1 MIKQWTLWNN
11 TVPQTHPWLAV
22 GGKKTIT
29 LEKSEEKCSCEMS
42 VSNRKHAV

>member
-22 GGKKTIT
+22 GEKNYNFRKK
-29 LEKSEEKCSCEMS
+29 
-42 VSNRKHAV
+42 

>member
-22 GGKKTIT
+22 GKKTTT
-29 LEKSEEKCSCEMS
+29 LEKSEVQCSCEMS